1 MDTTAMDDQ
10 ALSCHIM
17 LHDKSIFPDIA
28 SLKDD
33 TCYICLES
41 CSNSPEG
48 ETAVKLPCGHVFGL
62 TCIANWTR
70 GKEFVE
76 DCTCP
81 MCRQPYGTDSDQ
93 RLISWLICYQP
104 IHYMM
109 QGFFGAEE
117 RAFGSKTLDELTAA
131 IEGLLT
137 LIEEQGNRRT
147 IFATTGVDREEMVE
161 AVKGNLELMHGW
173 CKRSDDGLDNIR
185 SMVGQQMIAYEGVLV
200 GLGVGELLEEQH
212 KVGMSKAELLQDW
225 W

>member
-1 MDTTAMDDQ
+1 MDDQ

-48 ETAVKLPCGHVFGL
+48 ETAVKLPCGH
-62 TCIANWTR
+62 
-70 GKEFVE
+70 
-76 DCTCP
+76 
-81 MCRQPYGTDSDQ
+81 
-93 RLISWLICYQP
+93 
-104 IHYMM
+104 
-109 QGFFGAEE
+109 GFFGAEE

-137 LIEEQGNRRT
+137 LIEEQSNRRT

-161 AVKGNLELMHGW
+161 AVNGNLELMHGW